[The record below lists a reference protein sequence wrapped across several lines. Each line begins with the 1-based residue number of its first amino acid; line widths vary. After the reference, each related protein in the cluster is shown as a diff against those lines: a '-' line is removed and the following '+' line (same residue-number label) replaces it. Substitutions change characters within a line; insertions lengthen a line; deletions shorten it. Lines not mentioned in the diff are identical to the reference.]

1 MKLLFIISS
10 LSNGGAEKIL
20 TLIANNFSY
29 KDDVYVIMLSKHEP
43 FYALEKKVTLIKL
56 NLYQTSHSAYEALVN
71 NAKRIIT
78 LRKTIKSIQPDIIIS
93 FLTQT
98 NIISI
103 IATIFLNIPIII
115 AERSIYDTENNNKFW
130 KLLRKVIYPFS
141 DILILLTKDDEK
153 NYNFIANKV
162 VIPNFITISEPN
174 DNLKKENFILA
185 VGRLH
190 PVKQFDK
197 LIKIYSKLNT
207 NYKLLIVGDGKE
219 RERLEQL
226 IKTLKLEDKIS
237 LEGQRKNIYDYYK
250 KAKIFVLTSKHE
262 AFPNVILEALY
273 FGCAVVSFDCDYG
286 PRVIIED
293 KKNGFLVNSEEE
305 FVKKINMLIS
315 NQTLLEKISY
325 YAKERAKDFEQ
336 EKIIQKWENI
346 IYAKQVK

>member
-20 TLIANNFSY
+20 TLLTNHFSY
-29 KDDVYVIMLSKHEP
+29 KNDVYIITLSKHEP

-56 NLYQTSHSAYEALVN
+56 NLYQNSHSTYEALAN
-71 NAKRIIT
+71 NIKRITT
-78 LRKTIKSIQPDIIIS
+78 LRKTIKSIQPDVVIS

-115 AERSIYDTENNNKFW
+115 AEHSIYNTENNNKFW
-130 KLLRKVIYPFS
+130 KLLRRVIYPFS
-141 DILILLTKDDEK
+141 DTLVLLTKDDEK
-153 NYNFIANKV
+153 NYNFVTNKA

-174 DNLKKENFILA
+174 DNLKKENIILA

-197 LIKIYSKLNT
+197 LIKIYAKIDT
-207 NYKLLIVGDGKE
+207 NYKLYIVGEGKE
-219 RERLEQL
+219 KNKLEKL
-226 IKTLKLEDKIS
+226 IKRLKLEDRVS

-286 PRVIIED
+286 PRAIIED

-305 FVKKINMLIS
+305 FVKKINMLTN
-315 NQTLLEKISY
+315 NQELLDKISY

-336 EKIIQKWENI
+336 EKIIQKWKNI
-346 IYAKQVK
+346 IYDK